1 MTDSPALPPRYAQMH
16 SALDEKLGLQVLELT
31 AERVVGRMPVA
42 GNTQPM
48 GLWHGGASCVLAE
61 TLASIGAAAHALPD
75 RLAFG
80 VDLNAT
86 HHRSVESGWVTGTAT
101 ALRLGRT
108 VVTYEVVL
116 VDDAGARVCTAR
128 VTCQVAPARRT
139 PTDLLGPLRQV
150 PAGPAADHDTDR

>member
-1 MTDSPALPPRYAQMH
+1 MTDSPAVPAWYARMR
-16 SALDEKLGLQVLELT
+16 SALDEKMGLEVLELT
-31 AERVVGRMPVA
+31 PERVVGRMPVE

-86 HHRSVESGWVTGTAT
+86 HHRSASSGWVTGTAT

-116 VDDAGARVCTAR
+116 VDEADERICTAR
-128 VTCQVAPARRT
+128 VTCQVAAARAT
-139 PTDLLGPLRQV
+139 PVDLLGSV
-150 PAGPAADHDTDR
+150 G

>member
-1 MTDSPALPPRYAQMH
+1 MTDAPAVPAWFSRMH
-16 SALDEKLGLQVLELT
+16 SALDDKMGLEVLELS
-31 AERVVGRMPVA
+31 AERVVGRMPVE

-86 HHRSVESGWVTGTAT
+86 HHRAVSSGWVTGTAT

-116 VDDAGARVCTAR
+116 VDDDGTRICTAR
-128 VTCQVAPARRT
+128 VTCQVAPARKT
-139 PTDLLGPLRQV
+139 PVDLLGMTQD
-150 PAGPAADHDTDR
+150 G